1 MQPPRV
7 HTHQHGEFSAVARFG
22 VQSRREKA
30 NAMIGAA
37 LGLVVLGVILLFLFP
52 WAGVVVGGA
61 GVFLMVLFLVGFRPA
76 RADRSPIDP

>member
-1 MQPPRV
+1 VQPPRV
-7 HTHQHGEFSAVARFG
+7 HTHQHGEFSPVARFG